1 MSSGASSSKHTGSFG
16 LVLGG
21 KLKLK
26 GDESKPKKRKKSK
39 HDEDDDEPIEMPE
52 WSADPVV
59 GTGKLTTSGVVVMG
73 VDTEFTKELEVG
85 DTLLVTVADR
95 FRNTQTDESRIVN
108 MVLGKSSLNV
118 EAPFTCD
125 LTAPT
130 TFMLVKAKPDI
141 DAIKAARREQ
151 KKRQRAIE
159 EDSKTVTYK
168 VVDGGSGVW
177 KKWKTVTERCDGMT
191 REDMLERRAKEKA
204 DRHCK

>member
-1 MSSGASSSKHTGSFG
+1 
-16 LVLGG
+16 
-21 KLKLK
+21 
-26 GDESKPKKRKKSK
+26 
-39 HDEDDDEPIEMPE
+39 
-52 WSADPVV
+52 
-59 GTGKLTTSGVVVMG
+59 
-73 VDTEFTKELEVG
+73 
-85 DTLLVTVADR
+85 
-95 FRNTQTDESRIVN
+95 
-108 MVLGKSSLNV
+108 
-118 EAPFTCD
+118 
-125 LTAPT
+125 
-130 TFMLVKAKPDI
+130 MLVKAKPDI